1 MLFHFVF
8 PPDIVSRK
16 ITIFQF
22 VDFFVILFNCCVAL
36 YYKLFKH
43 FFMHGHVSVFLII
56 YTTTMSTGAWVDR
69 HHQQTKHEQQTHQN
83 ASLRSTKATKPSTEL
98 AKI

>member
-56 YTTTMSTGAWVDR
+56 YTTTMSKLV
-69 HHQQTKHEQQTHQN
+69 HKVF
-83 ASLRSTKATKPSTEL
+83 SLIVEAISLFMKQYLKYKFL
-98 AKI
+98 KV